1 MRGPSRSGRFTD
13 EPAWRVPIRYDRAM
27 PPQDRT
33 SRGDR
38 ARQAKAWSIALDP
51 IYGMIGLGAIGYA
64 IDSLVVGTGLLW
76 TILLAIAGLITG
88 FYRFI
93 REAMDL
99 SKEQA
104 KASPKTDGDP
114 ET

>member
-1 MRGPSRSGRFTD
+1 MD
-13 EPAWRVPIRYDRAM
+13 N
-27 PPQDRT
+27 QDRT
-33 SRGDR
+33 SRDDR

-51 IYGMIGLGAIGYA
+51 VYGMIGLGLIGYG
-64 IDSLVVGTGLLW
+64 IDYFAGTGLMW
-76 TILLAIAGLITG
+76 TIILAITGLVVG

-99 SKEQA
+99 NKEQT
-104 KASPKTDGDP
+104 KSSPRTDGDL

>member
-1 MRGPSRSGRFTD
+1 MT
-13 EPAWRVPIRYDRAM
+13 
-27 PPQDRT
+27 PQDKA

-51 IYGMIGLGAIGYA
+51 VYGLIGFGAIGYG
-64 IDSLVVGTGLLW
+64 IDSLAGTGLLW
-76 TILLAIAGLITG
+76 TVILALTGLVVG

-93 REAMDL
+93 REALDL
-99 SKEQA
+99 NKEQ
-104 KASPKTDGDP
+104 SGSSSRTDGDP

>member
-1 MRGPSRSGRFTD
+1 
-13 EPAWRVPIRYDRAM
+13 M
-27 PPQDRT
+27 PPENKT
-33 SRGDR
+33 SQGDR

-51 IYGMIGLGAIGYA
+51 VYGMIGLGAIGYG
-64 IDSLVVGTGLLW
+64 IDTLITDTGLLW
-76 TILLAIAGLITG
+76 TIILAITGLVVG

-99 SKEQA
+99 NKEQS
-104 KASPKTDGDP
+104 KSSPRTDGDP

>member
-1 MRGPSRSGRFTD
+1 MGN
-13 EPAWRVPIRYDRAM
+13 
-27 PPQDRT
+27 QDKT

-51 IYGMIGLGAIGYA
+51 VYGMIGLGLIGYG
-64 IDSLVVGTGLLW
+64 IDYLAGTGLKW
-76 TILLAIAGLITG
+76 TIILAITGLLVG
-88 FYRFI
+88 FYRFV

-99 SKEQA
+99 NKEQT
-104 KASPKTDGDP
+104 KSSPRTDGDP

>member
-1 MRGPSRSGRFTD
+1 MTPED
-13 EPAWRVPIRYDRAM
+13 N
-27 PPQDRT
+27 T

-51 IYGMIGLGAIGYA
+51 VYGLIGLGLIGFL
-64 IDSLVVGTGLLW
+64 IDSLADTGFRWTIILAITGLVV
-76 TILLAIAGLITG
+76 G

-99 SKEQA
+99 NTEQT
-104 KASPKTDGDP
+104 KSSSRTDGDP

>member
-1 MRGPSRSGRFTD
+1 MSTKD
-13 EPAWRVPIRYDRAM
+13 T
-27 PPQDRT
+27 T

-38 ARQAKAWSIALDP
+38 TRQAKAWSIALDP
-51 IYGMIGLGAIGYA
+51 VYGMIGLGAIGYA
-64 IDSLVVGTGLLW
+64 IDSLITNTGLLW
-76 TILLAIAGLITG
+76 TIILAITGLIVG

-99 SKEQA
+99 NREQT
-104 KASPKTDGDP
+104 KSSPRTDGDP

>member
-1 MRGPSRSGRFTD
+1 MSTPN
-13 EPAWRVPIRYDRAM
+13 ENRA
-27 PPQDRT
+27 
-33 SRGDR
+33 DR

-51 IYGMIGLGAIGYA
+51 VYGMLGLGAIGFA
-64 IDSLVVGTGLLW
+64 TDHFANTGKLW
-76 TILLAIAGLITG
+76 TIILAITGLIVG

-99 SKEQA
+99 NSEQT
-104 KASPKTDGDP
+104 KSSPRTDGDP